1 MVVYSLV
8 VPVSSLSYSSSSL
21 SSSNQYVLH
30 ERDGNK
36 RTRWAVI
43 YFYYFLGYMPL
54 GLGKK
59 DEAAEVHFVTH
70 ITDKDELEE
79 IRKIAKRLDQDEKVL
94 FVAKQSRMKP
104 GGSALATP
112 NIVFATDKRVI
123 IRNPTMLGMR
133 ENIEYIPYDK
143 MTSVKL
149 EKGVFSSTILI
160 RSPGLSEMSRVS
172 KHSGL
177 IAWGRGEDGQ
187 IDALSKDKAEQLFT
201 IVRQGIDKAKKAA
214 VLPSTAIVNQQISL
228 ADELTKLAK
237 LKQQGVISEVEFTQ
251 MKQDLLKKMQ

>member
-1 MVVYSLV
+1 
-8 VPVSSLSYSSSSL
+8 
-21 SSSNQYVLH
+21 
-30 ERDGNK
+30 
-36 RTRWAVI
+36 
-43 YFYYFLGYMPL
+43 MPF
-54 GLGKK
+54 GFGKK
-59 DEAAEVHFVTH
+59 DESEVHF
-70 ITDKDELEE
+70 ITDVTDREELEE
-79 IRKIAKRLDQDEKVL
+79 IRKIANRLDLGEKIL

-133 ENIEYIPYDK
+133 ENIEDIPYDN

-160 RSPGLSEMSRVS
+160 RAPGLSEMSRIS
-172 KHSGL
+172 KSSGL

-187 IDALSKDKAEQLFT
+187 IDALPKDKGERLFA
-201 IVRQGIDKAKKAA
+201 IIREGIDRVKKTAA
-214 VLPSTAIVNQQISL
+214 QSSTTIVNQQISI

-237 LKQQGVISEVEFTQ
+237 LKEQGIISEAEFSQ
-251 MKQDLLKKMQ
+251 MKQELLKKMQG

>member
-1 MVVYSLV
+1 
-8 VPVSSLSYSSSSL
+8 
-21 SSSNQYVLH
+21 
-30 ERDGNK
+30 
-36 RTRWAVI
+36 
-43 YFYYFLGYMPL
+43 MPF
-54 GLGKK
+54 GFGKK
-59 DEAAEVHFVTH
+59 DESEVHF
-70 ITDKDELEE
+70 ITDVTDREELEE
-79 IRKIAKRLDQDEKVL
+79 IRKIANRLDLGEKIL

-133 ENIEYIPYDK
+133 ENIEDIPYDN

-160 RSPGLSEMSRVS
+160 RAPGLSEMSRIS
-172 KHSGL
+172 KSSGL

-187 IDALSKDKAEQLFT
+187 IDALPKDKGERLFA
-201 IVRQGIDKAKKAA
+201 IIREGIDRVKKTAA
-214 VLPSTAIVNQQISL
+214 QSSTTIVNQQISI

-237 LKQQGVISEVEFTQ
+237 LKEQGIISEVEFTQ
-251 MKQDLLKKMQ
+251 MKQELLKKMQG

>member
-1 MVVYSLV
+1 MVFLYWCDLYLYHNKALWWLYTPMVF
-8 VPVSSLSYSSSSL
+8 LSCMPF
-21 SSSNQYVLH
+21 H
-30 ERDGNK
+30 FGKRDEPK
-36 RTRWAVI
+36 
-43 YFYYFLGYMPL
+43 
-54 GLGKK
+54 
-59 DEAAEVHFVTH
+59 VHFMTDN
-70 ITDKDELEE
+70 ITDKNELEE
-79 IRKIAKRLDQDEKVL
+79 IRKIANRLDQDEKVR
-94 FVAKQSRMKP
+94 FVAKQSRVRP

-133 ENIEYIPYDK
+133 ENIEDIPYDK

-160 RSPGLSEMSRVS
+160 RTPGLSEMSRFS

-187 IDALSKDKAEQLFT
+187 IDALPKNKAEQLFT

-214 VLPSTAIVNQQISL
+214 ALPSTTVVNQQISL

-237 LKQQGVISEVEFTQ
+237 LKQQGIISEAEFIQ
-251 MKQDLLKKMQ
+251 MKRDLLKKMQ

>member
-1 MVVYSLV
+1 MTF
-8 VPVSSLSYSSSSL
+8 
-21 SSSNQYVLH
+21 
-30 ERDGNK
+30 R
-36 RTRWAVI
+36 
-43 YFYYFLGYMPL
+43 F
-54 GLGKK
+54 GKK
-59 DEAAEVHFVTH
+59 DQSEVHFSTDN
-70 ITDKDELEE
+70 ITDKAELEE
-79 IRKIAKRLDQDEKVL
+79 IRKIANRLDRDEKVR

-133 ENIEYIPYDK
+133 ENIEDIPYDK

-160 RSPGLSEMSRVS
+160 RAPGLSEMSRVS

-187 IDALSKDKAEQLFT
+187 IDALSKDKGERLFT
-201 IVRQGIDKAKKAA
+201 IIREGIDGTKKAA
-214 VLPSTAIVNQQISL
+214 AQSSTTIVNHQQISI
-228 ADELTKLAK
+228 ADELTKLAT
-237 LKQQGVISEVEFTQ
+237 LKQQGIISEIEFTQ
-251 MKQDLLKKMQ
+251 MKQDLLKKMQG

>member
-1 MVVYSLV
+1 MAF
-8 VPVSSLSYSSSSL
+8 LS
-21 SSSNQYVLH
+21 
-30 ERDGNK
+30 D
-36 RTRWAVI
+36 
-43 YFYYFLGYMPL
+43 MPFRF
-54 GLGKK
+54 GKK
-59 DEAAEVHFVTH
+59 DGSEVHFMTDN

-79 IRKIAKRLDQDEKVL
+79 IRKVAKRLDQDEKVR

-112 NIVFATDKRVI
+112 NIVFATDKRII

-133 ENIEYIPYDK
+133 ENIEDIPYDK

-160 RSPGLSEMSRVS
+160 RAPGLSEMSRVS

-187 IDALSKDKAEQLFT
+187 IDALPRDKGERLFT
-201 IVRQGIDKAKKAA
+201 IIREGIDGAKKVAA
-214 VLPSTAIVNQQISL
+214 GGQSSGTTVNWQQISV
-228 ADELTKLAK
+228 ADELTKLAT
-237 LKQQGVISEVEFTQ
+237 LKQQGFISETEFTQ
-251 MKQDLLKKMQ
+251 MKQDLLKKMQG